1 MRTKVLTPLLVTAAC
16 ALGAVPA
23 SAAAA
28 TDVQQAASENWSG
41 YVASAASGKSF
52 SSVTS
57 SWVQPTAS
65 CTSGSGYAAFW
76 VGLGGSGSGSASS
89 SAVSAYGGDPGASTG
104 SGQSEA
110 LEQAGTQ
117 ADCTSSGQA
126 SYFAWYELV
135 PAAPVRLGLTITP
148 GDHITTRVGVNGT
161 SVTIN
166 LSDATSGQSV
176 TKTLSMS
183 NPDTS
188 SAEWI
193 AEAPSTCGQSA
204 TNCSPLPLANFG
216 SVNFTGATATTSDGH
231 TGPISDPAWTAT
243 EVALES
249 GASGYGPQFTSDTSS
264 SAGATPS
271 SLGSN
276 GDSFSVAWSDGGSST
291 STGVG
296 VGSAGSAGSAGF
308 GRERLRLLAVAIPG
322 TAMAV
327 AIPGYGYGGGDGYGG
342 GAGYAYGDGYGGG
355 YGGRLRLLQRGP
367 GRLRLH
373 VLRPTGRRRDAA
385 PGALAGKATAWF
397 VFSAS
402 VRRRTAARVL
412 GRKAPIWCV
421 FRPRSGFGPRSGHG
435 YGEFSARRSSFFTAS
450 TTVWRWRCDS
460 S

>member
-1 MRTKVLTPLLVTAAC
+1 MKVLTPLLATAAC
-16 ALGAVPA
+16 ALGVVPA

-52 SSVTS
+52 SSVSS

-89 SAVSAYGGDPGASTG
+89 SAASAYGGGPGASAA

-110 LEQAGTQ
+110 LEQAGTE
-117 ADCTSSGQA
+117 ADCSSSGQA
-126 SYFAWYELV
+126 KYFAWYELV

-148 GDHITTRVGVNGT
+148 GDHVTTRVRVSGT
-161 SVTIN
+161 TVTIN

-193 AEAPSTCGQSA
+193 AEAPSACGQSA
-204 TNCSPLPLANFG
+204 SNCSPLPLANFG
-216 SVNFTGATATTSDGH
+216 SVKFSGATATTSDGH

-243 EVALES
+243 EVALQS
-249 GASGYGPQFTSDTSS
+249 GAGGYGAPQFTSADASS

-271 SLGSN
+271 SLSSN
-276 GDSFSVAWSDGGSST
+276 GESFSVAWSDGASSS

-296 VGSAGSAGSAGF
+296 SGSVGSAGSAGSAGSSSEI
-308 GRERLRLLAVAIPG
+308 GRA
-322 TAMAV
+322 
-327 AIPGYGYGGGDGYGG
+327 
-342 GAGYAYGDGYGGG
+342 
-355 YGGRLRLLQRGP
+355 
-367 GRLRLH
+367 H
-373 VLRPTGRRRDAA
+373 V
-385 PGALAGKATAWF
+385 
-397 VFSAS
+397 
-402 VRRRTAARVL
+402 
-412 GRKAPIWCV
+412 
-421 FRPRSGFGPRSGHG
+421 
-435 YGEFSARRSSFFTAS
+435 
-450 TTVWRWRCDS
+450 
-460 S
+460 